1 MNNCCC
7 GQEPLTIKIKQ
18 GESKGFSFSLT
29 QNDIPVDLSNSTIVL
44 QVRESLE
51 DTGEYLIS
59 KTISINS
66 DVDEDG
72 IIFSPTTGEF
82 LFKINDTDIAEMNS
96 TRPYYCAIYR
106 VDDDTKVCISAPDFQ
121 SALFLVL
128 NP

>member
-7 GQEPLTIKIKQ
+7 GHEPLTIKIKQ
-18 GESKGFSFSLT
+18 GESKGFSFSLS
-29 QNDIPVDLSNSTIVL
+29 QNDIPVDLTGSTIAL
-44 QVRESLE
+44 QVRENID

-59 KTISINS
+59 KTISIGS

-82 LFKINDTDIAEMNS
+82 LFKINDTDIADMS
-96 TRPYYCAIYR
+96 TTRPYYCAIYLIE
-106 VDDDTKVCISAPDFQ
+106 DETKVCISAPDFQ
-121 SALFLVL
+121 TALFLVL